1 MKFHSLSSVPGRH
14 YFGLRPE
21 ECDPAGCMVELV
33 IQLAIIM
40 CGKQFWNG
48 FVEFAWPVLMT
59 WLRSLRLLETKKQRD
74 ERTKHEL
81 IEKLSGRGRIAKWE
95 QDYILNPVYGQ
106 FLFDEYLEMG

>member
-1 MKFHSLSSVPGRH
+1 MLDWSQLLCLSFFSFLSIPGKY

-48 FVEFAWPVLMT
+48 FIEFAWP
-59 WLRSLRLLETKKQRD
+59 
-74 ERTKHEL
+74 
-81 IEKLSGRGRIAKWE
+81 
-95 QDYILNPVYGQ
+95 
-106 FLFDEYLEMG
+106 